1 MANTI
6 TARKFSAGENVAC
19 YSHEVITF
27 GEIIGIDGDT
37 ATVSIELNVYP
48 KNGERFTRL
57 VLEEYVRRGSDG
69 LFVSAEC
76 VGQRVPDVMI
86 AHPDDIG
93 YMNQWRYWPS
103 PIEKLKRKFS
113 K

>member
-1 MANTI
+1 MTKTLA
-6 TARKFSAGENVAC
+6 ARKLSIGENVAC
-19 YSHEVITF
+19 YSHEVLTF
-27 GEIIGIDGDT
+27 GEIIGIDGDK

-48 KNGERFTRL
+48 KNGERFTQL
-57 VLEEYVRRGSDG
+57 VLEEYVRRDSDG
-69 LFVSAEC
+69 LYVAADCVS
-76 VGQRVPDVMI
+76 QRVPDVMI

>member
-1 MANTI
+1 MTKTL
-6 TARKFSAGENVAC
+6 TARKFSIGESVAC
-19 YSHEVITF
+19 YSHEVVTF

-48 KNGERFTRL
+48 QRGERFTRL
-57 VLEEYVRRGSDG
+57 VLVEYVRRDSDG
-69 LFVSAEC
+69 LYVAAEC
-76 VGQRVPDVMI
+76 VGQRVPEVMI

-93 YMNQWRYWPS
+93 SINQWRYWPS